1 MGELSRA
8 AVRTLTV
15 YFEVLEASG
24 RLSSRA
30 SRPDGGRGEREL
42 RLAGVRKRGER
53 SGRVWRASGP
63 SSPVS
68 SPPAAGP
75 WDFGNLTS
83 ARLRNTLPF
92 VMGTVAFA
100 SGTGDLRPSAKRKF
114 LSKSI
119 SKNNQKVILMDDN
132 LENMLNEVPWLRA
145 EPMSIDNAKIE
156 PQATDSKKT
165 RFFQRTGNKVRTGIF
180 AAGLTLLGL
189 LGGAACSAGGD
200 DNNHTIK
207 YEHKVSAKALKTLHY
222 GLPITD
228 GTFRVIMES
237 TGVTYP
243 PLSQDAAILGTP
255 TREGTVLDLP
265 ETTTRAEKCT
275 IIMYPEVISEKD
287 CVARE
292 IRNVPVTNTTLVAK
306 DVIYKPNV
314 DLAYLT
320 TSVLTVKNNS
330 GLPINSS
337 WGPKFINGSSNP
349 DGTTGL
355 YLDPMFIDGVLYQGV
370 LYGVKPAIADFIEWS
385 KKYFNTEN
393 VEAYITN
400 YSFNDQGTYVYDGIQ
415 PPDGEFRLF
424 RKTDT
429 SGVTN
434 ITYPRTEVNTLSS
447 VERVNQESASA
458 VAAYYEAL
466 NALVGGP
473 QANFIID
480 KFKNCVPILAWRS
493 RGDSGFDW
501 YIDIINDKESEK
513 YGGDNVTT
521 ENYSQKFEYLPA
533 NSTSVTGPS
542 GFSVNYT
549 PGDLPPSIVPALE

>member
-1 MGELSRA
+1 M
-8 AVRTLTV
+8 
-15 YFEVLEASG
+15 
-24 RLSSRA
+24 
-30 SRPDGGRGEREL
+30 
-42 RLAGVRKRGER
+42 
-53 SGRVWRASGP
+53 
-63 SSPVS
+63 
-68 SPPAAGP
+68 
-75 WDFGNLTS
+75 
-83 ARLRNTLPF
+83 
-92 VMGTVAFA
+92 
-100 SGTGDLRPSAKRKF
+100 
-114 LSKSI
+114 I
-119 SKNNQKVILMDDN
+119 MDDN

-145 EPMSIDNAKIE
+145 EPMTIPRVTDNATNE

-165 RFFQRTGNKVRTGIF
+165 RFFQRTGKRVGTGIF

-200 DNNHTIK
+200 DNNHPTK

-265 ETTTRAEKCT
+265 ETTTRSEKCT

-292 IRNVPVTNTTLVAK
+292 FRNVPVTNTTLVAK

-314 DLAYLT
+314 DLVYLT

-355 YLDPMFIDGVLYQGV
+355 WLDQMYLDGVVYEGKY
-370 LYGVKPAIADFIEWS
+370 YGVKPAIADFIEWS
-385 KKYFNTEN
+385 KKYVNTEFE
-393 VEAYITN
+393 EAYITN

-415 PPDGEFRLF
+415 PPNGEFRLF
-424 RKTDT
+424 RKSDT
-429 SGVTN
+429 SGVTS
-434 ITYPRTEVNTLSS
+434 ISYPKTNLSVMS
-447 VERVNQESASA
+447 AVERVNQESADAISA
-458 VAAYYEAL
+458 YIEAFK
-466 NALVGGP
+466 ALVGGNMT
-473 QANFIID
+473 ATD
-480 KFKNCVPILAWRS
+480 YAKFKNCVPILAWRS

-513 YGGDNVTT
+513 YVGDNVTI

-549 PGDLPPSIVPALE
+549 PGIPHYTTDHPSREDIMKCASREGVKREKH